1 MKKFALI
8 GSNISH
14 SLSPALFRAAYHSSM
29 FSYDL
34 IDSPT
39 IEEAMEIFIRE
50 GYSGA
55 NVTSPYKESVLKYCS
70 SRDPFV
76 SKIGAANL
84 ILFNRGSLHCHNT
97 DYYGVKNSLEAA
109 MVKESRALVVG
120 AGGAAKAAIIALKE
134 MAIDVTIINRT
145 DTKAQELAK
154 AFQTDWLPLEKFE
167 KVIREFRLLIYTID
181 APIAGLE
188 RANLMQH
195 TVLEANY
202 KTPLFSDSKCNKY
215 ISGKEWLISQAI
227 PSFKLFTQMEP
238 DSKAMFEVAVD
249 C

>member
-1 MKKFALI
+1 
-8 GSNISH
+8 
-14 SLSPALFRAAYHSSM
+14 M

-39 IEEAMEIFIRE
+39 IEEAMEIFLRE

-55 NVTSPYKESVLKYCS
+55 NVTSPYKESVLKYCTS
-70 SRDPFV
+70 WDPFV

-84 ILFNRGSLHCHNT
+84 ILFNRGALHCHNT

-134 MAIDVTIINRT
+134 MKIDVTIINRT

-154 AFQTDWLPLEKFE
+154 ALQTDWLPLENFE
-167 KVIREFRLLIYTID
+167 KAIREFRLLIYTID

-188 RANLMQH
+188 RVNLMQH

-202 KTPLFSDSKCNKY
+202 KTPLFSDNKCNKY

-238 DSKAMFEVAVD
+238 DRQAMFEVAVN